1 MSTLGPRSRPVR
13 PVGVAALLAVAASTG
28 LFAWNAQAATSPA
41 SSSPVSSAASPATVT
56 AADGVMAYTA
66 ADGQT
71 NKLTIKRISETDT
84 TLTFGVDD
92 VVEITAGTDCTHPTA
107 TDLTYVTC
115 TVPVPDPD
123 HGGDQ
128 GTVELGDGNDSIK
141 ISGGDVSVYGG
152 DGDDTINGASVA
164 VGGDGDDTIS
174 HTTNANGNAGNDT
187 ITDSFAVWGGD
198 GDDTVIA
205 MMWPTRST
213 AGPATTTSTAPAT
226 MTRSTAKR
234 ATTPSRADRA
244 TTTSSAAPARTTS
257 TAAPVTTSSTRT
269 DPSLTGSEGSEG
281 T

>member
-1 MSTLGPRSRPVR
+1 MSTLGLGPRSRRVR

-71 NKLTIKRISETDT
+71 NKLTIKRVSKTDT

-92 VVEITAGTDCTHPTA
+92 VVKITAGTGCTHPTA

-115 TVPVPDPD
+115 TVPVGDPD
-123 HGGDQ
+123 HPGDQ
-128 GTVELGDGNDSIK
+128 GNVELGDGNDTVK
-141 ISGGDVSVYGG
+141 ISGGDVNVYGG
-152 DGDDTINGASVA
+152 AGDDTINGASVA

-187 ITDSFAVWGGD
+187 ITDSYAAWAGD
-198 GDDTVIA
+198 GDDIVIGDDVA
-205 MMWPTRST
+205 NEIYGGPGDDSLDG
-213 AGPATTTSTAPAT
+213 AGNDDSIYGAEGHDTIKGGPGNDYLFGGP
-226 MTRSTAKR
+226 
-234 ATTPSRADRA
+234 
-244 TTTSSAAPARTTS
+244 RTTS
-257 TAAPVTTSSTRT
+257 TAAPATTSSTRT
-269 DPSLTGSEGSEG
+269 DPSLRGSEG

>member
-1 MSTLGPRSRPVR
+1 MSTLGPRSHRVR

-41 SSSPVSSAASPATVT
+41 SSSPVSSAAAPATATVT
-56 AADGVMAYTA
+56 DGVMAYTA

-71 NKLTIKRISETDT
+71 NKLTIKRVSETDT

-128 GTVELGDGNDSIK
+128 GNVELGDGNDSAK
-141 ISGGDVSVYGG
+141 ISGGDVNVHGG
-152 DGDDTINGASVA
+152 DGDDTIIGASVA

-174 HTTNANGNAGNDT
+174 HATNANGNAGNDT
-187 ITDSFAVWGGD
+187 ITDSFAVWAGD
-198 GDDTVIA
+198 GDDIVKGDDVANEIYGGPGNDYLDGAGNDDSIDGGEGDDTIKGGPGNDYLFGGPGQDDIDGGTGDNVI
-205 MMWPTRST
+205 
-213 AGPATTTSTAPAT
+213 
-226 MTRSTAKR
+226 
-234 ATTPSRADRA
+234 DQ
-244 TTTSSAAPARTTS
+244 
-257 TAAPVTTSSTRT
+257 
-269 DPSLTGSEGSEG
+269 DGSIPEGF
-281 T
+281 